1 MNRRR
6 ARKGPPFGFSP
17 TASGE
22 PKMLRFISKLRTC
35 TSGATAVEYGLIAG
49 LISVV
54 IIAAITI
61 TGNELIY
68 VFARVSGALHS
79 VAPAP

>member
-1 MNRRR
+1 
-6 ARKGPPFGFSP
+6 
-17 TASGE
+17 
-22 PKMLRFISKLRTC
+22 MLRFIRKLRTC

-54 IIAAITI
+54 IIGAITI

-68 VFARVSGALHS
+68 VFNRISEALQS
-79 VAPAP
+79 VPPAP